1 MEKEILQKIYLLRK
15 VKPNA
20 SWEERTKQ
28 NILER
33 DTVSGERRFADVLT
47 TLVFQ
52 NRLAVMGAFVFLLV
66 FSFLAFPLFPIDYGY
81 EVVYLPPVERV
92 EEKEEE
98 LKMVAE
104 ENEMV
109 VDVAEG
115 EETIERRYSALEE
128 SLVSAMRV
136 VLGNMVENGDEE
148 SRQRLT
154 DKEIIDYH
162 IAKIEGESEDDVG
175 MMVMSIEETEEDER
189 LEMVKTARDNEDYG
203 EAFDLLVDILAE
215 Q

>member
-33 DTVSGERRFADVLT
+33 DTVSGMRSFADVLT
-47 TLVFQ
+47 TPIFQ
-52 NRLAVMGAFVFLLV
+52 NRLAVMGAFAFLLI
-66 FSFLAFPLFPIDYGY
+66 FGFLAFPLFPLDYGY

-92 EEKEEE
+92 EEEEE

-109 VDVAEG
+109 VDVAKEK
-115 EETIERRYSALEE
+115 EPIKKTFSSLEE
-128 SLVSAMRV
+128 NLVNTMRQ
-136 VLGNMVENGDEE
+136 VLGSMVENGDEE
-148 SRQRLT
+148 YRRHLT
-154 DKEIIDYH
+154 DEEIINYH
-162 IAKIEGESEDDVG
+162 IAKLEGESKDDDIG
-175 MMVMSIEETEEDER
+175 MMTMSIEETEEDER
-189 LEMVKTARDNEDYG
+189 LEMVKNARDNEDYG
-203 EAFDLLVDILAE
+203 EAFDLLVDILAN
-215 Q
+215 